1 MPVKASTGG
10 TENHLR
16 SLGHRGAGPQAIP
29 VPMAGDC
36 DSPVIDPFASAS
48 TLGLQPVKR
57 LDCGPQ
63 QEQAGTGTALLN
75 MIILL
80 QAKEDIMRFST
91 MIAALFLIL
100 AAIPAA
106 QAQDGTQ
113 KVQVELNKLE
123 PQANAC
129 RAYLVLQ
136 NGTESEFSSLRLDL
150 VAFDTDGI
158 VAKRLAVEAAPLPP
172 GKTSLKLFDM
182 SELACDGIG
191 HLLLNSVLACGDQ
204 NGERADCLD
213 LIDVTAKPGLS
224 LIK

>member
-1 MPVKASTGG
+1 
-10 TENHLR
+10 
-16 SLGHRGAGPQAIP
+16 
-29 VPMAGDC
+29 
-36 DSPVIDPFASAS
+36 
-48 TLGLQPVKR
+48 
-57 LDCGPQ
+57 
-63 QEQAGTGTALLN
+63 
-75 MIILL
+75 
-80 QAKEDIMRFST
+80 MRFST
-91 MIAALFLIL
+91 LLAAALLVF

-106 QAQDGTQ
+106 QAQDGA
-113 KVQVELNKLE
+113 VQVELNKLE
-123 PQANAC
+123 PQENAC

-136 NGTESEFSSLRLDL
+136 NGTESTFDSLRLDL

-182 SELACDGIG
+182 SELSCEGIG

-213 LIDVTAKPGLS
+213 VIGVSAKPGLS

>member
-1 MPVKASTGG
+1 
-10 TENHLR
+10 
-16 SLGHRGAGPQAIP
+16 
-29 VPMAGDC
+29 
-36 DSPVIDPFASAS
+36 
-48 TLGLQPVKR
+48 
-57 LDCGPQ
+57 
-63 QEQAGTGTALLN
+63 
-75 MIILL
+75 
-80 QAKEDIMRFST
+80 MRFST
-91 MIAALFLIL
+91 MIAGLFLII
-100 AAIPAA
+100 AAVPAA
-106 QAQDGTQ
+106 YAQSGA
-113 KVQVELNKLE
+113 KEVQVELNKLE

-182 SELACDGIG
+182 SDLSCDGIG

-204 NGERADCLD
+204 NGERSDCLD
-213 LIDVTAKPGLS
+213 LVNVSAKPGLG